1 MTRTKVQNRCPI
13 CRKNSWKLGLHLEA
27 QHAVKNQTERR
38 YLLAF
43 AAGRVSVSGMACPV
57 KACTYSGNRVD
68 RHLKE
73 THGQKG
79 RAEQHLQQLQWS
91 KTLQLLSE
99 LRRSEAQPPIA
110 SCLDVEGAQPAQPS
124 PPGSPAASRHGSP
137 AASRH
142 GSPAASRHGSPAAS
156 RHGSPAASRHGSPAA
171 SRHGSPA
178 ASRHGSPA
186 ASRHGSPA
194 ASRHGSPAASR
205 HGSPAA
211 SRHGSPAASRHGS
224 PWYTQLSTVPWS
236 RLIASS
242 EEEDDDM
249 EQPSPSSRVG
259 RSRSPPPSTI
269 FPPCICSY
277 LAEYRVHLVGALPN
291 AKHVENCGSKMTR
304 LRIFLTHLSEGKSE
318 LESWQFM
325 DDLRRIMA
333 WPGRLK
339 ELGKAVTTI
348 KVYLVNVAQFLA
360 YFSDTPPP
368 ECTLS
373 RAQMVR
379 AVRAV
384 KAASS
389 QISTSVVLRQI
400 RVKEVKE
407 RRMVTARLLLR
418 CRTSARR
425 KIPRLLQKLEAKP
438 CAVELRHRFYGYFVL
453 YVTALYGHRPGVITN
468 LTTAEVRDARGR
480 ASSTS
485 AGFVINVEN
494 HKTSRSFGVAQL
506 YLDADE
512 FGWITR
518 WIAVRA
524 TLKPTCDLVLF
535 STTHGRVKSL
545 ARDAQRAWCEMGL
558 RGNPTMTDIRSSV
571 ATLARNT
578 QSVDVRSQM
587 CRLMCHDTA
596 TADRY
601 YAFKLGETQLAE
613 LRRRFEDAT
622 QPASTSSSEEEE

>member
-124 PPGSPAASRHGSP
+124 PPGSPAA
-137 AASRH
+137 
-142 GSPAASRHGSPAAS
+142 
-156 RHGSPAASRHGSPAA
+156 
-171 SRHGSPA
+171 
-178 ASRHGSPA
+178 
-186 ASRHGSPA
+186 
-194 ASRHGSPAASR
+194 
-205 HGSPAA
+205 
-211 SRHGSPAASRHGS
+211 HGS

-407 RRMVTARLLLR
+407 RRMVTARLLHR